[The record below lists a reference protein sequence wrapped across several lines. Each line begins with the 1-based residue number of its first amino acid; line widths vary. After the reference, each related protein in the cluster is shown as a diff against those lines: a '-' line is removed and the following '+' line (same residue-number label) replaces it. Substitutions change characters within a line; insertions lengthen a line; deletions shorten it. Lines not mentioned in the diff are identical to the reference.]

1 MGSLR
6 EEIMSTKRSHIET
19 TEAVICYGF
28 GITEIGPALA
38 AWTDRGLCLLRLMA
52 LDRTKAIRELQERYP
67 HSRLV
72 ADEAG
77 AEAVFQHVEAFL
89 AGKKNGK
96 LDIDLEGTPFQKK
109 VWQAL
114 RRIPH
119 GQTKTYQQ
127 IARQIGKPRAV
138 RAVGNACGAN
148 PVGILVPCHR
158 VVGSD
163 GSLGGYYWGLK
174 TKQKL
179 LDRERC

>member
-1 MGSLR
+1 MESLR
-6 EEIMSTKRSHIET
+6 EEIMSTQRSHLDAKD
-19 TEAVICYGF
+19 AVISYGF
-28 GITEIGPALA
+28 GGTEIGPALA
-38 AWTDRGLCLLRLMA
+38 AWTERGLCLLRLMT
-52 LDRTKAIRELQERYP
+52 LDRRKAVHELQERYP
-67 HSRLV
+67 HARLV

-77 AEAVFQHVEAFL
+77 ADAVFQHVEAFL

-96 LDIDLEGTPFQKK
+96 LDIVLEGTPFQKK

-119 GQTKTYQQ
+119 GQTQTYQQ

-174 TKQKL
+174 VKQKL
-179 LDRERC
+179 LERERC